1 DPLIRRGLQDEF
13 LALSKTMKK
22 TTLFITHDLDEAIR
36 MGSRIAIMKDGE
48 IVQTGTPEEIVTQP
62 ADDYVADFV
71 AGISKLKL
79 IFAHSVMRPVEAYEQ
94 GGRKLPPI
102 DQCPQADP
110 EDDLDALVG
119 RVVGQDN
126 PIVIMSDNKPVGVVT
141 KDALLRGIQGEV

>member
-1 DPLIRRGLQDEF
+1 MLQDR
-13 LALSKTMKK
+13 LQLIGALGVLS
-22 TTLFITHDLDEAIR
+22 
-36 MGSRIAIMKDGE
+36 
-48 IVQTGTPEEIVTQP
+48 TQK
-62 ADDYVADFV
+62 
-71 AGISKLKL
+71 S
-79 IFAHSVMRPVEAYEQ
+79 
-94 GGRKLPPI
+94 RKLPPI